1 MDAVVVDRDAVLVAE
16 DVGDRLGSLLVKLLE
31 FEYPADEVSRV
42 LGVGFPSWRLDR
54 RKLANFAVLRGELL
68 DATPPDVVPISDVL
82 RVEVM
87 IDNKPTDPVHII
99 PLQLHLVMT
108 LQGLIVPTKSFSDCT
123 ESWQRPQSLY

>member
-54 RKLANFAVLRGELL
+54 RKLASFAVLLGKSLFGSLAEYVDG
-68 DATPPDVVPISDVL
+68 DA
-82 RVEVM
+82 
-87 IDNKPTDPVHII
+87 IDEAMDRRTGQV
-99 PLQLHLVMT
+99 Q
-108 LQGLIVPTKSFSDCT
+108 
-123 ESWQRPQSLY
+123 